1 MFLEGEVQKS
11 NEWRLE
17 ISSWPSWRYLRNR
30 FQLLSTQGLVSHQR
44 ASIPNAWQNFCITK
58 TTWFNFPLTFFQILF
73 FFSFFRRFHSVYWN
87 IPEATQRQGDQGWIT
102 WSNRATGRCNEREC
116 QNCIHICKSLS
127 DAEGPQQWLSYV
139 FSYPLACARGKLMQ
153 TSQSTHSSLTSSL
166 P

>member
-1 MFLEGEVQKS
+1 METV
-11 NEWRLE
+11 E
-17 ISSWPSWRYLRNR
+17 ISSWPSWRYLRNT
-30 FQLLSTQGLVSHQR
+30 FQLLSTQGLVSRQR
-44 ASIPNAWQNFCITK
+44 VSVPNAWHSFCITK
-58 TTWFNFPLTFFQILF
+58 TLWFHLTFLEMLF

-87 IPEATQRQGDQGWIT
+87 IPEATQRQGEQGWVT

-153 TSQSTHSSLTSSL
+153 SSERMYSSPAGLL